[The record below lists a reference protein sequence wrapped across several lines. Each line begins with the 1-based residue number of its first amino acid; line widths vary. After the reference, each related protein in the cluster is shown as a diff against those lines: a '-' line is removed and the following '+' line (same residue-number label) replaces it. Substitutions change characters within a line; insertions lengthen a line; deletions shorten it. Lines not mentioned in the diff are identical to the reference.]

1 MHFGLL
7 NLFLNQM
14 SNKSEKYMRLTEL
27 LRETDEIE
35 FAITP
40 GNTNIQPDII
50 PQPVLATENPVDII
64 SMDVPLFIR
73 LLEWAYEDAESDIQ
87 LHDIAEKITALSGG
101 KQTLS
106 MDNYTDIISATVHT
120 NKLS

>member
-1 MHFGLL
+1 
-7 NLFLNQM
+7 
-14 SNKSEKYMRLTEL
+14 MRLTEL

>member
-40 GNTNIQPDII
+40 SNTNIQPDIT

-87 LHDIAEKITALSGG
+87 LHDIAEKITAISSG

-106 MDNYTDIISATVHT
+106 MNNYTDIISATVRT
-120 NKLS
+120 NKPS